1 MFNFVVNETDQL
13 ELRLVNTPNDP
24 ELLGRLEIKY
34 YGIWGTICDDYF
46 NIYSA
51 NVACRRL
58 GYTAASRV
66 ITSIPSGIDPI
77 WMNNVQCIGNESSLE
92 MCSHSG
98 FGNTRGCIHHEDVGV
113 ECIGTYVYKL
123 LA

>member
-1 MFNFVVNETDQL
+1 MNETEQL
-13 ELRLVNTPNDP
+13 ELRLVNFPTDN

-34 YGIWGTICDDYF
+34 YDVWGTICDDHF

-58 GYTAASRV
+58 GYIAASRV
-66 ITSIPSGIDPI
+66 ITSVPSGLDPI
-77 WMNNVQCIGNESSLE
+77 WMDDVQCIGNESSLE

-98 FGNTRGCIHHEDVGV
+98 FYDTSGCNHYEDVGV
-113 ECIGTYVYKL
+113 ECIGTYIHTYVSQPVL
-123 LA
+123 